1 MKSILI
7 AILLIPAISWSQ
19 TTEHSKRW
27 EISTVLSYGS
37 ENDLGNGGFMLR
49 NDYEYLFHKTISA
62 SVRVGFFH
70 SHPSRFNNEPFKRTF
85 SGLTGG
91 LYLNHTAIFNSER
104 NFVKASAGLAYFNT
118 RSLYQDGNPLDVRTH
133 VDVASKLG
141 YGLSLEG
148 GGRLSE
154 KVALGLALDVY
165 SYYIFGDIT
174 VIGANL
180 HFKL

>member
-1 MKSILI
+1 MKSIFAGLI
-7 AILLIPAISWSQ
+7 LIPTLGLCQ

-27 EISTVLSYGS
+27 EISTAISYGS

-49 NDYEYLFHKTISA
+49 NDFEYLFHRTISG
-62 SVRVGFFH
+62 SIRVGFFH
-70 SHPSRFNNEPFKRTF
+70 AHPGRFTYESHKRTF

-91 LYLNHTAIFNSER
+91 LYLNHIARFNQER

-118 RSLYQDGNPLDVRTH
+118 RSLYQDGNPLDIRTH
-133 VDVASKLG
+133 VDIASKLG

-148 GGRLSE
+148 GGRLSG
-154 KVALGLALDVY
+154 KVSIGLALDVY

-174 VIGANL
+174 VIGTNL